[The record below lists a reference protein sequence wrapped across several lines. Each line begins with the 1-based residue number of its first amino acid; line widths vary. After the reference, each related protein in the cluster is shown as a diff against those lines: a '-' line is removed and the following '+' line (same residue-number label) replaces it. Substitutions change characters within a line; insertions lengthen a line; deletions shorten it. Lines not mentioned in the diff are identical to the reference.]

1 VRRLV
6 PALGQQSTL
15 WDERKRACA
24 CGSSPMGVR
33 ASTTR
38 RSAVV
43 YHICRT
49 ASRRRDA
56 ESARLPVRPA
66 VGVGRTMRALRSLTQ
81 TDACPKSCSGARN
94 SGPMGLDNIDH
105 QRQLQIPAA
114 SLPLA
119 WMSLRA
125 RRRTVAH
132 SAVARFSADMEVIT
146 CAHVHVQELKLL
158 PCCPFMR
165 SSIKHV
171 DPCTGSLAS
180 PLHAL
185 SPSSSSTFKSFAN
198 STPCDSQQDLGTR
211 VFLISFYHRDPASTV
226 SHGDPWRPQNH
237 RGSPETPKPG
247 GSGRN
252 GAKKKGIPQAPR
264 GSRDTLR
271 PLYLRVRF
279 DTEHVTQ
286 LK

>member
-1 VRRLV
+1 MRWDAPERASV
-6 PALGQQSTL
+6 
-15 WDERKRACA
+15 DERKRACA
-24 CGSSPMGVR
+24 RGSSPMGVR

-66 VGVGRTMRALRSLTQ
+66 VGVGRTIRSLRSLTQ

-94 SGPMGLDNIDH
+94 YGPMGLDNIDH

-165 SSIKHV
+165 SSIKNV
-171 DPCTGSLAS
+171 DTCTGSLAS

-185 SPSSSSTFKSFAN
+185 SPSSSSTFKS
-198 STPCDSQQDLGTR
+198 SRTR
-211 VFLISFYHRDPASTV
+211 LHVIPNKIS
-226 SHGDPWRPQNH
+226 
-237 RGSPETPKPG
+237 
-247 GSGRN
+247 
-252 GAKKKGIPQAPR
+252 
-264 GSRDTLR
+264 
-271 PLYLRVRF
+271 
-279 DTEHVTQ
+279 EHVCF
-286 LK
+286 

>member
-1 VRRLV
+1 MRWDAPERASV
-6 PALGQQSTL
+6 
-15 WDERKRACA
+15 DERKRACA

-38 RSAVV
+38 RSAVM
-43 YHICRT
+43 YYICRT

-226 SHGDPWRPQNH
+226 SH
-237 RGSPETPKPG
+237 RGSPETPKPP
-247 GSGRN
+247 
-252 GAKKKGIPQAPR
+252 GIPGDPKTGGIRQ
-264 GSRDTLR
+264 
-271 PLYLRVRF
+271 
-279 DTEHVTQ
+279 
-286 LK
+286 KWC